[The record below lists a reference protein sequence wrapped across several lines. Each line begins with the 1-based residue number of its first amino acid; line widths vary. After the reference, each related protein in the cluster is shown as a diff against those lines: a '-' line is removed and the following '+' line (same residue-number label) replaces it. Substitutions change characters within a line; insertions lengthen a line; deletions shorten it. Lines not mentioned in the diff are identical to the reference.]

1 MSGHYY
7 LEFELVSKFQR
18 WSYTSTPEQDLDFW
32 AALQFGIPHL
42 LCQLFY
48 LLPKSLSELPS
59 NEYLILSLF
68 SSQTDTCWEAW
79 IVYSKVVAFAVCC
92 FSGTIKEGFSLISVR
107 SWFFNYFFQFLCLTS
122 FIQINTIIM
131 GKLFLPIFFKRR
143 LEKSQLVFK
152 HMDGWVCASRQDAEI
167 CLPGERWQTWQ
178 GSDTGEGGSHCLC
191 GCQCH
196 PKGGMERCWKEHLG
210 S

>member
-68 SSQTDTCWEAW
+68 SSQTETCWEAW

-92 FSGTIKEGFSLISVR
+92 FSGTIKEGFSLFSVR
-107 SWFFNYFFQFLCLTS
+107 SWFFNYFFFQFLCLTS
-122 FIQINTIIM
+122 FIQINTIII
-131 GKLFLPIFFKRR
+131 GKLFLPVFFKSWLESVGFQAYGWLSLCLQAGCWDLSPRR
-143 LEKSQLVFK
+143 EVANLTGLWHRGGGPVTACVDASVIQRV
-152 HMDGWVCASRQDAEI
+152 GWRGAGKNI
-167 CLPGERWQTWQ
+167 
-178 GSDTGEGGSHCLC
+178 
-191 GCQCH
+191 
-196 PKGGMERCWKEHLG
+196 
-210 S
+210 